1 MSQDFAYITELAD
14 DFFRQRRVGRSL
26 RIIEE
31 SEITGWEVWFQ
42 VEFAHFL
49 SQHETEPEWW
59 REWSIDYD
67 RRIEKERTRCRPDFI
82 IRKKGWRQE
91 SYAAL
96 EIKQHP
102 DAGICFSNM
111 MKDIQKISKVR
122 TSSLDIR
129 SFWVLGIHKR
139 RPKGELLELIMSRFE
154 AAGMNPPEGNIVLRY
169 IPGSNYAYSVF

>member
-1 MSQDFAYITELAD
+1 MSQDFDYLTELTE

-49 SQHETEPEWW
+49 SQHLTEPEWW
-59 REWSIDYD
+59 REWSLDYD
-67 RRIEKERTRCRPDFI
+67 RRMEKGRTFCRPDFI

-96 EIKQHP
+96 
-102 DAGICFSNM
+102 
-111 MKDIQKISKVR
+111 R
-122 TSSLDIR
+122 
-129 SFWVLGIHKR
+129 
-139 RPKGELLELIMSRFE
+139 
-154 AAGMNPPEGNIVLRY
+154 
-169 IPGSNYAYSVF
+169 